1 VLLQGVVAMATY
13 INYGEGEEDATVQ
26 GAEWLQGLLQSQGN
40 DADKTFAEK
49 FKELYSNQE
58 SSSNFD
64 YGPVYDL
71 FVDYSMD
78 LFTLVPENR
87 PEERLKEIES
97 WFALVFSMLLL
108 LEDPEHL
115 DKATTRLCKLF
126 ECSIDQQP
134 ELRLRLIMMLYNT
147 FNNPTFEFRYRVFKY
162 AVGYAAKA
170 DLFDQILPY
179 LDYLE
184 SWMKDW
190 EAYLTIEDKRTL
202 YFDLSTCLRGMGKK
216 VDAFLYLKKYH
227 QLFLGASADT
237 LTQAEA
243 ATIQLIKDAITLP
256 NVFQFDN
263 IVVLDTVKA
272 LGKGKHA
279 ALVKLCDIFLSGD
292 VKDLKEFHSKNGK
305 IFDEQGFGFEDCMAK
320 IRLLTIA
327 TVTQG
332 VSEMDL
338 DELAKHLDES
348 PASVERTVV
357 RGISEGIV
365 DGRID
370 QLNRKL
376 LVKSS
381 FQRTFA
387 KNEWAFLDGKLT
399 QWIDNLDSVL
409 KFVSEQ
415 KLKSAGVSN

>member
-1 VLLQGVVAMATY
+1 MATY

-26 GAEWLQGLLQSQGN
+26 GAEWLQSVLQSQGS

-49 FKELYSNQE
+49 FKELYTNQE

-64 YGPVYDL
+64 YGPVFDL

-78 LFTLVPENR
+78 LFASVPENR
-87 PEERLKEIES
+87 PDERLKEIES
-97 WFALVFSMLLL
+97 WFALVFNMLLL
-108 LEDPEHL
+108 LEDPDHL
-115 DKATTRLCKLF
+115 DKATTRFCKLF
-126 ECSIDQQP
+126 ECSVEQQP
-134 ELRLRLIMMLYNT
+134 ELRLRLLMMLYNT

-162 AVGYAAKA
+162 AVDYAAKA
-170 DLFDQILPY
+170 GLFDQMLPY
-179 LDYLE
+179 LDYLD

-202 YFDLSTCLRGMGKK
+202 YFDLSTYLRGMGKK

-227 QLFLGASADT
+227 KLFLGASADA
-237 LTQAEA
+237 LTEAEA
-243 ATIQLIKDAITLP
+243 ATVQLIKDAITLP
-256 NVFQFDN
+256 NVFQFDD
-263 IVVLDTVKA
+263 IVALDTVKA
-272 LGKGKHA
+272 LGKGEQG
-279 ALVKLCDIFLSGD
+279 ALVKLCEIFLSGD
-292 VKDLKEFHSKNGK
+292 VNDLKEFNSKNGK
-305 IFDEQGFGFEDCMAK
+305 IFDEQGLSFEDCMAK

-332 VSEMDL
+332 VSEMALDDLAQRL
-338 DELAKHLDES
+338 DEN
-348 PASVERTVV
+348 PANVERTVV

-387 KNEWAFLDGKLT
+387 KNEWTFLDDKLT
-399 QWIDNLDSVL
+399 QWIDNLESVL
-409 KFVSEQ
+409 KFVSER
-415 KLKSAGVSN
+415 KLKSGGISS